1 MDMNVA
7 LKISAG
13 VTGQQAV
20 DQLRTTMDRL
30 DGTVSKVRG
39 AFMALGGAAVLTGF
53 VGVIKGAIDTADK
66 LNDMRQKTGIAVEEL
81 DALGFAAQ
89 LNGTTLEAVSGALG
103 KLAKNMSEAAGGSR
117 EAAATFAQFGISAE
131 QLRSGSVTTTDA
143 LAKIADKISAM
154 PDGWEKAAAAQNVF
168 GKSASEIIPLLNAG
182 GDAIRDAGDELDR
195 LGGRFT
201 GEMAAAADEFNDNLT
216 KINRSVSMLGMNVAN
231 ELLPQLN
238 FLAESLLQS
247 AGTGGMFDMFMN
259 GLRMAFE
266 TIVVLAAN
274 VGYVLVQIKNEVVGI
289 VQQLG
294 ALATLDFKGFSEIG
308 ARMRAEAA
316 AARQEVDAFSEGL
329 IKAGRTAPTGP
340 TPPPRAS
347 GGSSGGAG
355 FDFGAGK
362 ETEFDKLKKS
372 LEEQL
377 AKTGELTK
385 AEELLRTL
393 QNERYKDVSA
403 AQRQQLVNIAKQIDG
418 AQALQKIQEL
428 ARKEAGAIEMLRLEG
443 QQANMTA
450 QQYKMLVAQKQHNL
464 EVAEATKK
472 MNADDAA
479 RYREVADAIF
489 HQKQAIEQLN
499 YEQSRTFESGA
510 RRAFNNYVDMATD
523 AARASEMV
531 FSNAFQ
537 GMEDALLRFVT
548 TGKLDFKSLTVSILS
563 DIARIQIRKA
573 IAGIAG
579 AIFPSGGGTDAGGYS
594 SAAAQFA
601 NGGIMSSKGSL
612 PLNTYANGGIA
623 NSPQV
628 AVFGE
633 GRMNEAYVPL
643 PDGRSIPVSMRG
655 GAGTNNVTVNVNV
668 ENGGEEAMGDQA
680 ASNLGRVIAN
690 VVKSELIN
698 QKRPGGL
705 LA

>member
-89 LNGTTLEAVSGALG
+89 MNGTTLDAVSGALG

-117 EAAATFAQFGISAE
+117 EASATFAQFGISA
-131 QLRSGSVTTTDA
+131 QDLRSGSVSTTEA

-154 PDGWEKAAAAQNVF
+154 PDGWQKAAAAQRVF
-168 GKSASEIIPLLNAG
+168 GKSAAEIIPLLNAG
-182 GDAIRDAGDELDR
+182 GDAIRDAGAELDR

-216 KINRSVSMLGMNVAN
+216 KINRSASMLGMNVAN

-238 FLAESLLQS
+238 FLAETLLKS

-259 GLRMAFE
+259 GLRTAFE

-274 VGYVLVQIKNEVVGI
+274 VGYVLVQIKNEIVGI

-294 ALATLDFKGFSEIG
+294 ALATMDFKGFSEIG

-316 AARQEVDAFSEGL
+316 AARQEIDTFSEQILNRSKPADGA
-329 IKAGRTAPTGP
+329 K
-340 TPPPRAS
+340 PPS
-347 GGSSGGAG
+347 GGGRPAGGGTGTG

-393 QNERYKDVSA
+393 QNERYKDVSKG
-403 AQRQQLVNIAKQIDG
+403 QRQQLENIAKQIDG
-418 AQALQKIQEL
+418 AQTLQKIQEL

-443 QQANMTA
+443 EQVNMTA
-450 QQYKMLVAQKQHNL
+450 REYEKLVAVRQHEL

-472 MNADDAA
+472 MSAEDTA
-479 RYREVADAIF
+479 RYREVADALF
-489 HQKQAIEQLN
+489 KQKEAIKQVN

-510 RRAFNNYVDMATD
+510 KRAFNTYIDQIQDVARSTE
-523 AARASEMV
+523 AA
-531 FSNAFQ
+531 FSNAFR
-537 GMEDALLRFVT
+537 GMEDALVNFVM
-548 TGKLDFKSLTVSILS
+548 TGKLNFKDLASSILQ
-563 DIARIQIRKA
+563 DMARMLIQQQIMAPLMAAAKA
-573 IAGIAG
+573 GFGFADGG
-579 AIFPSGGGTDAGGYS
+579 VMTSGGPLPLKTYS
-594 SAAAQFA
+594 
-601 NGGIMSSKGSL
+601 NGGVA
-612 PLNTYANGGIA
+612 T
-623 NSPQV
+623 SPQL
-628 AVFGE
+628 ALFGE

-643 PDGRSIPVSMRG
+643 PDGRSIPVTMKGAG
-655 GAGTNNVTVNVNV
+655 GASSVNNVTVNVSV
-668 ENGGEEAMGDQA
+668 ENGGENVKGDQGA
-680 ASNLGRVIAN
+680 DNLGRVIAN

-705 LA
+705 LAA